1 APPSCL
7 PGDGDE
13 RLEGVVVDRAA
24 EARVELKARVVR
36 DARQMN
42 HGVHSPEGRTQE
54 VRIPDVAAD
63 LREGGVPLREH
74 VVAEEVEVEH
84 RDPIPRGQQF
94 RDEDGADVAGATG
107 HEYGFDLGVH
117 ARVPLSGP
125 AVEASRRRHQSRA
138 TVVSARAAFRSVT
151 AFDRPWA
158 RSW

>member
-1 APPSCL
+1 MVHAIVKIVA
-7 PGDGDE
+7 
-13 RLEGVVVDRAA
+13 GVF
-24 EARVELKARVVR
+24 VR

-42 HGVHSPEGRTQE
+42 DGVHSPEGRAQE

-74 VVAEEVEVEH
+74 VVAEEVQVEH
-84 RDPIPRGQQF
+84 RDPIPRRQQF
-94 RDEDGADVAGATG
+94 RDEDRTDVAGAPG
-107 HEYGFDLGVH
+107 HEHGFDLGVH
-117 ARVPLSGP
+117 ARVSRSGP